1 MTEKFLD
8 RVYGDVSQ
16 DTSNDIY
23 GAWAKT
29 YEAEVSENGYATPGR
44 VAKAMSAHI
53 SDAAA
58 PVLDFG
64 CGTGLSGL
72 ALQLAGFST
81 IDGMDPSAEMLEQAR
96 SKGTYRNLKQIEIT
110 DTAPIP
116 KEQYAAIAAIGVIGT
131 GAAPAETFDILLH
144 ALPKGGLLGVS
155 LNDHALDE
163 KIYEGAMCQWLDVG
177 AARLLFKEY
186 GDHLPARNIK
196 SNVYIIEKT

>member
-44 VAKAMSAHI
+44 VAKAMSAYI
-53 SDAAA
+53 PDAAA

-72 ALQLAGFST
+72 ALQLAGFSN
-81 IDGMDPSAEMLEQAR
+81 IDGMDPSAEMLEQAH

-144 ALPKGGLLGVS
+144 ALPKGGILGVS

-196 SNVYIIEKT
+196 SNVYIIEKK